1 MWSFYLICKRTTNII
16 RLADLRTDD
25 AQSASPDSE
34 QIEPA
39 GAEPLRRNSV
49 SVEQIQD
56 GVPLKK
62 ENLEVLFFLA
72 IKLNLLYPFGI
83 KGV

>member
-1 MWSFYLICKRTTNII
+1 MWSFYLICKRTTNFF

-39 GAEPLRRNSV
+39 GAKPLRRNSV

-56 GVPLKK
+56 GVPYKK
-62 ENLEVLFFLA
+62 RPLNAVFFY
-72 IKLNLLYPFGI
+72 IF
-83 KGV
+83 